1 MCTRA
6 SVMAGLPVSP
16 AKSPSSASASEF
28 TPPSASSGLFCSQVL
43 DSGFPCGRPTQHGH
57 PNRCTR
63 HAGGRG
69 EGPTVY
75 ALGAQPQLA
84 AVKAPVVPQGAD
96 PRVPGTLGAP
106 ESYAGGPGYRGVPAT
121 PGGPR
126 FLGVPELDAG
136 GPGYRGVPA
145 TPGGPRF
152 LGVPGLDV
160 GSPDFR
166 GAPAPNLAAAEFQ
179 RGEAEHGAGDP
190 GLRGVPAPG
199 DPGSLVLAGRLADH
213 IYESPGRMSGASL
226 PTMQLT
232 HFPMTPGDREARG
245 APVGASTPGA
255 VAAAWTE
262 LPIGTAWAAYPG
274 QHDWSAA
281 PLQYDAFAA
290 GVQGH
295 PASWTGPTL
304 PSLHQQQQQHF
315 PPENGGLGAPQGLGH
330 GYSTPGPQPHYDSSP
345 VLRRPEQ
352 RQADRVP
359 ECYLSPGVA
368 PYRPKMADEDLDTS
382 VRGSNVTVRT
392 SFKVPASSEAPKS
405 YYTADSTGL
414 RAGLSLGGDVA
425 MYVVEL
431 KREIPSLATVL
442 SIEPEPVLRRDSSP
456 AEVAKGRAWYDRLEK
471 VHYPQYDNPLVV
483 YGHQCGVVLKI
494 IALTVDVEFGMAM
507 DTYRDCTPFELI
519 GALKHH
525 ADQQD
530 PAKVATVVRL
540 RIRNWERDPAKTLQ
554 ANLNDLERMNE
565 SIRRLGRNTVDA
577 DDILL
582 SFRTSIETDGE
593 YSAALDTADVLG
605 FSTAQQLVKHLSNKE
620 SSLRQKAAKSL
631 IGGSLSAAAATDGCS
646 ICTLSHSTSDCFGNP
661 DSENYKTDWYPAS
674 AKAYLALH
682 AYRVANASKYKP
694 GANRAPTEPKPT
706 DTKTVMP
713 DGSPRSRQRK
723 PRDKERDRAP
733 RGKDRNGRDRGDRG
747 KDKSKSIAKDL
758 RVVANAL
765 RQSHRDSQQ
774 DSSDGSDSDGD
785 NDDDDSDNDDDAK
798 ASEPKSKKKVRTTVR
813 RNGAGN
819 GGLKQLFASS
829 FMVMG
834 MLSAA
839 LGSSSVL
846 PERVPREPDVC
857 SDPDWGWPT
866 PAESD
871 RFATVSATAAERLP
885 PKRFRSKKGW
895 SLMLSDTGASHTVV
909 PTKTGVHDYAPCR
922 IPIKIANG
930 TTVYTTGRGFRYLQP
945 RDNPDVLLPTA
956 VLICAAIQSPIL
968 SPHSVCHYRDD
979 RGTYHGNGNNFT
991 AFGARGGFTLAD
1003 GTLVRTQTRHKLP
1016 WLAGRFVDPPETV
1029 LDSIASVRDVSHY
1042 DRCTDTVVNSD
1053 GQASGLSLAAAD
1065 VQWQSDSKAPGD
1077 HGSRVSRLLYE
1088 THVRLGHC
1096 SFETAV
1102 KVLEMGGIK
1111 VSARDKRLACE
1122 VCSRAKLPRRGAKKG
1137 AHLLRT
1143 PATEFGEVLHLDLLE
1158 MAKSRY
1164 GRKFALVIVDDF
1176 SGWLTTIPIARKS
1189 DTTQAFTEYLDN
1201 HALGRSPSEVIS
1213 HQIHSDNDAVFRGKK
1228 FHDLCDSRGARQTFS
1243 APYHANGNSRAE
1255 QGVKRAKAV
1264 CYTLLQDGKLKSGL
1278 WEEAMVH
1285 GVNMLNRLPTS
1296 FNPNEASPLEMLI
1309 GAQAGRKEGLHFL
1322 DQCLPWGVEVDVL
1335 RPTPAS
1341 GKRSRHGIYLGTN
1354 PRNHSARVLCE
1365 DTGRVCESVDY
1376 KVHWYDH
1383 EGVSRYD
1390 RSRPL
1395 GDMMIAPEPLK
1406 RERHHGLLP
1415 SSPAARTNAP
1425 PTTSTTATIPAPTSS
1440 SAPRPRRVARLRQP
1454 TVTTR
1459 SKPPVPRSST
1469 STSAHGHKTSPL
1481 RDMTTATA
1489 EQTGGEP
1496 VHVDVPRGV
1505 PDPDV
1510 ASATPTAPAGDPGP
1524 SDSPGPE
1531 LLEPRRD
1538 VPGLG
1543 TAELAVG
1550 DPGPPHSPG
1559 PEILE
1564 PQSDESDLG
1573 ATSAMPT
1580 QQGGDPRPRD
1590 SPGPVRL
1597 EPRREIPGVPLSDR
1611 TVLIPNLEGPADD
1624 AATALQLSAP
1634 PGVTVDGFYPGD
1646 HVLFRTGHTN
1656 QGTSGHIV
1664 GSVDLDNTSVLLPHG
1679 GIAQARTSE
1688 LRFLGPDMPIMAL
1701 ALEPNS
1707 AAVAYSVRE
1716 AGLESEVQHEY
1727 LQTAAEYS
1735 ANDPWRDRPPHHVSS
1750 AVLEDGTV
1758 AGGVLPI
1765 NGLVS
1770 RYSAVCAKATSART
1784 RVRSTLGMVVPR
1796 TWAEAMAQ
1804 PEAEDWRKANATEM
1818 DCHQEFQ
1825 TFRLRRAADMPRRCR
1840 AVKLKPVFRIK
1851 TTRNNLLD
1859 KFRLRWVYPGYR
1871 AIPGRNVFE
1880 TYTPTM
1886 HLSTFRTL
1894 LAYWVPRGLHSRH
1907 LDLTTAF
1914 LHAPL
1919 EEEFYAEPPPYL
1931 DGVHE
1936 HLPGWVVEIRKS
1948 LYGIPQSSRN
1958 LYGIL
1963 KIWFESVGF
1972 KTSTADPAFFYGHYK
1987 GVFITIGLYCDDIA
2001 IMTSEGNEATVDA
2014 LVADMQTK
2022 FKVKDEGQLDF
2033 YLGFGITHMP
2043 DGSVYLD
2050 QSKAAED
2057 LLKKQSFVG
2066 GGSGTGPS
2074 TPLPPN
2080 VNLSAPP
2087 TAEEAAAAS
2096 ALPFRQVVGAVMWLI
2111 QGSRPSLAYAGSVL
2125 CRRMSSW
2132 GKVHWNAASA
2142 ALRHLRGHRDFGIY
2156 FPRHPKSRDILSG
2169 WCDSSHQDDKS
2180 TGRSTGGHVV
2190 YLNGAPVAWKAALSK
2205 VVCGST
2211 AYSEFCA
2218 IAEAIKE
2225 IRVAAKVCAELGI
2238 PQAEVR
2244 LLNDNKPAVLACSN
2258 EIPTGL
2264 HRHVAGRFFYAREAC
2279 LPTPEGPAEIDLAW
2293 INTDA
2298 MTADIFTKSLD
2309 GKTFLRHRGAL
2320 EQPLPPNA
2328 VTPGGT
2334 G

>member
-1 MCTRA
+1 M
-6 SVMAGLPVSP
+6 
-16 AKSPSSASASEF
+16 
-28 TPPSASSGLFCSQVL
+28 
-43 DSGFPCGRPTQHGH
+43 
-57 PNRCTR
+57 
-63 HAGGRG
+63 
-69 EGPTVY
+69 
-75 ALGAQPQLA
+75 
-84 AVKAPVVPQGAD
+84 
-96 PRVPGTLGAP
+96 
-106 ESYAGGPGYRGVPAT
+106 
-121 PGGPR
+121 
-126 FLGVPELDAG
+126 
-136 GPGYRGVPA
+136 
-145 TPGGPRF
+145 
-152 LGVPGLDV
+152 
-160 GSPDFR
+160 
-166 GAPAPNLAAAEFQ
+166 
-179 RGEAEHGAGDP
+179 
-190 GLRGVPAPG
+190 
-199 DPGSLVLAGRLADH
+199 
-213 IYESPGRMSGASL
+213 
-226 PTMQLT
+226 
-232 HFPMTPGDREARG
+232 
-245 APVGASTPGA
+245 
-255 VAAAWTE
+255 
-262 LPIGTAWAAYPG
+262 
-274 QHDWSAA
+274 
-281 PLQYDAFAA
+281 
-290 GVQGH
+290 
-295 PASWTGPTL
+295 
-304 PSLHQQQQQHF
+304 
-315 PPENGGLGAPQGLGH
+315 
-330 GYSTPGPQPHYDSSP
+330 
-345 VLRRPEQ
+345 
-352 RQADRVP
+352 
-359 ECYLSPGVA
+359 
-368 PYRPKMADEDLDTS
+368 
-382 VRGSNVTVRT
+382 
-392 SFKVPASSEAPKS
+392 
-405 YYTADSTGL
+405 
-414 RAGLSLGGDVA
+414 
-425 MYVVEL
+425 
-431 KREIPSLATVL
+431 
-442 SIEPEPVLRRDSSP
+442 
-456 AEVAKGRAWYDRLEK
+456 
-471 VHYPQYDNPLVV
+471 
-483 YGHQCGVVLKI
+483 VLKI
-494 IALTVDVEFGMAM
+494 IALTVDLEFGMAM

-519 GALKHH
+519 TALKHH

-530 PAKVATVVRL
+530 PAKVATAVRL
-540 RIRNWERDPAKTLQ
+540 RIRNWERDPGKTLQ
-554 ANLNDLERMNE
+554 ANLNDLLRMNE

-582 SFRTSIETDGE
+582 SFRSSIEADGE
-593 YSAALDTADVLG
+593 YAAALDTADVLG
-605 FSTAQQLVKHLSNKE
+605 FNTAQQLVKHLANKE
-620 SSLRQKAAKSL
+620 SSLRQRAAKSI
-631 IGGSLSAAAATDGCS
+631 IGGTLSAAVSSTDGCA
-646 ICTLSHSTSDCFGNP
+646 ICTLSHSKSNCFGNP
-661 DSENYKTDWYPAS
+661 DSENYQSDWYPARV
-674 AKAYLALH
+674 KAYLALH
-682 AYRVANASKYKP
+682 KYRAANASKYKP
-694 GANRAPTEPKPT
+694 GANHAPVEPKPT

-713 DGSPRSRQRK
+713 DGSPRAKRRN
-723 PRDKERDRAP
+723 PRDRDNDR
-733 RGKDRNGRDRGDRG
+733 RGKDRDRGARG
-747 KDKSKSIAKDL
+747 KSKSVAADL
-758 RVVANAL
+758 KVVANAL
-765 RQSHRDSQQ
+765 RESHRGAKDTSEG
-774 DSSDGSDSDGD
+774 SASDNDID
-785 NDDDDSDNDDDAK
+785 DDDDSATDDESK
-798 ASEPKSKKKVRTTVR
+798 AASKPKKSVRTSVR

-819 GGLKQLFASS
+819 GGLSQLFAGT

-834 MLSAA
+834 MLNAA
-839 LGSSSVL
+839 LGSSSVT
-846 PERVPREPDVC
+846 PERVPRDQEVH
-857 SDPDWGWPT
+857 SGLDWGWPT
-866 PAESD
+866 PTESD
-871 RFATVSATAAERLP
+871 QFATVSAAAAERLP

-909 PTKTGVHDYAPCR
+909 PTKAGVHDYAPCR

-968 SPHSVCHYRDD
+968 SPHSVCHYRDE
-979 RGTYHGNGNNFT
+979 HGAYRSNGNNFT
-991 AFGARGGFTLAD
+991 AFGPRGGFTLAD
-1003 GTLVRTQTRHKLP
+1003 GTLIRTQTRHKLP
-1016 WLAGRFVDPPETV
+1016 WLAGRFVDPPEST

-1042 DRCTDTVVNSD
+1042 DRRTGNVVNSD
-1053 GQASGLSLAAAD
+1053 GQVCGLSVAAAD
-1065 VQWQSDSKAPGD
+1065 VQWRSDGTAPTSR
-1077 HGSRVSRLLYE
+1077 GSRVSRLLYE

-1122 VCSRAKLPRRGAKKG
+1122 ICSRAKLPRRGAKKG

-1143 PATEFGEVLHLDLLE
+1143 PAAEFGEVLHLDLLE

-1189 DTTQAFTEYLDN
+1189 DTTQAFKEYLDN

-1213 HQIHSDNDAVFRGKK
+1213 HQIHSDNDSVFRGRV
-1228 FHDLCDSRGARQTFS
+1228 FHDLCNSRGARQTFS

-1264 CYTLLQDGKLKSGL
+1264 CYTLLQDGKLKGEL
-1278 WEEAMVH
+1278 WEEAMIH

-1322 DQCLPWGVEVDVL
+1322 DQCLPWGIEVDVL

-1341 GKRSRHGIYLGTN
+1341 GNRSRHGIYLGTN

-1365 DTGRVCESVDY
+1365 DSGRVCESVDY
-1376 KVHWYDH
+1376 KVHWHDH

-1395 GDMMIAPEPLK
+1395 GDMMIAPEPLT

-1415 SSPAARTNAP
+1415 SSPAARTSAP
-1425 PTTSTTATIPAPTSS
+1425 PTTSASGTISTPTSS
-1440 SAPRPRRVARLRQP
+1440 GAPRPRRVARLRQP
-1454 TVTTR
+1454 AMTTR
-1459 SKPPVPRSST
+1459 FKPPAPRST
-1469 STSAHGHKTSPL
+1469 STRGLAPSPL
-1481 RDMTTATA
+1481 RDTTTMA
-1489 EQTGGEP
+1489 EQTGGAP
-1496 VHVDVPRGV
+1496 VHVDRPSS
-1505 PDPDV
+1505 DSSHI
-1510 ASATPTAPAGDPGP
+1510 AAPTALTGGSGP
-1524 SDSPGPE
+1524 SDSPSPE

-1538 VPGLG
+1538 LSDLG
-1543 TAELAVG
+1543 TAELSVDSAVQPDDPGTASSSTPKSPVG
-1550 DPGPPHSPG
+1550 DPGSSDTPD
-1559 PEILE
+1559 PELLDHRSNDPI
-1564 PQSDESDLG
+1564 PDAAPAVS
-1573 ATSAMPT
+1573 T
-1580 QQGGDPRPRD
+1580 QQGGDPSPPR
-1590 SPGPVRL
+1590 SPSPVTPEL
-1597 EPRREIPGVPLSDR
+1597 RREIPGVPLSDD
-1611 TVLIPNLEGPADD
+1611 TVLIPNLDGPADD

-1646 HVLFRTGHTN
+1646 HVLFRTGHAD

-1664 GSVDLDNTSVLLPHG
+1664 GTVDHDNTSVLLPHG
-1679 GIAQARTSE
+1679 GTVQARTSE

-1707 AAVAYSVRE
+1707 AAVAYSARE
-1716 AGLESEVQHEY
+1716 AGVESEVQHEY

-1796 TWAEAMAQ
+1796 NWTEAMAQ

-1818 DCHQEFQ
+1818 DCHHEFQ
-1825 TFRLRRAADMPRRCR
+1825 TFRLRRASDMPRRCR

-1851 TTRNNLLD
+1851 TTRNNMLD

-1931 DGVHE
+1931 DGVNE

-1972 KTSTADPAFFYGHYK
+1972 KTSTADPAFFYGHYN

-2001 IMTSEGNEATVDA
+2001 IMTGEGNEATVDA

-2057 LLKKQSFVG
+2057 LLKKQSFTDG
-2066 GGSGTGPS
+2066 GTKAGPN

-2087 TAEEAAAAS
+2087 TADEAAEAS
-2096 ALPFRQVVGAVMWLI
+2096 TLPFRQVVGAVMWLI
-2111 QGSRPSLAYAGSVL
+2111 QGSRPSLAYAGSIL

-2142 ALRHLRGHRDFGIY
+2142 TLRHLRGHRDYGIY
-2156 FPRHPKSRDILSG
+2156 FPRHPKSRDTLSG

-2298 MTADIFTKSLD
+2298 MTADIFTKALD
-2309 GKTFLRHRGAL
+2309 GKTFLRHRAAL